1 MSIMDEFVK
10 TVRKVL
16 GIEDKPEDPPYIPV
30 SQRVCPLCGEVIGFD
45 SSFISIGDTTY
56 HVACVDKLERLER
69 GKER

>member
-10 TVRKVL
+10 AVRKVL

-45 SSFISIGDTTY
+45 VSFISMGDVSY
-56 HVACVDKLERLER
+56 HVACVDELERMER
-69 GKER
+69 GEK